1 MSKVISF
8 LILILIPLSFPRMSF
23 SMNLIFLSLLI
34 LVLSLFLLF
43 LCPFSLLILP
53 NLLFSLIFLLPI
65 LFILLSPYL
74 MILLSK
80 FIMTLMRIFRSFLMY
95 LILLMTIICPLN
107 HLLTS
112 HMLVSHML
120 PLEGLLD
127 LLRLLHIL
135 QFTIVIRFHLQP
147 FQSPPF
153 QVPHTPFTLVFLTL
167 TFPFIQV
174 LLLCYFFN
182 HKTFLLPPSSR

>member
-1 MSKVISF
+1 MSKVINF
-8 LILILIPLSFPRMSF
+8 LISILIPLSFPGMLF

-34 LVLSLFLLF
+34 LVLSLLISF

-65 LFILLSPYL
+65 LSILLRPYM

-80 FIMTLMRIFRSFLMY
+80 FIMTLMRTFRSFLMY
-95 LILLMTIICPLN
+95 LILLMPMIYPLN
-107 HLLTS
+107 HLLNS

-120 PLEGLLD
+120 PLEGLID

-135 QFTIVIRFHLQP
+135 QLTIVIKFHLQP

-153 QVPHTPFTLVFLTL
+153 QVPHTPFTLVFLKL
-167 TFPFIQV
+167 IQV
-174 LLLCYFFN
+174 LLLCHFFN
-182 HKTFLLPPSSR
+182 HRTCFLPPSSR

>member
-1 MSKVISF
+1 MSKVINF

-34 LVLSLFLLF
+34 LVLSLLLLF

-95 LILLMTIICPLN
+95 LTLLMTIICPLN
-107 HLLTS
+107 HLLT
-112 HMLVSHML
+112 SHML

-135 QFTIVIRFHLQP
+135 QLTIVIRFHLQP
-147 FQSPPF
+147 FQSLPF

-167 TFPFIQV
+167 TFPFHTSQIGRASCRERV
-174 LLLCYFFN
+174 
-182 HKTFLLPPSSR
+182 